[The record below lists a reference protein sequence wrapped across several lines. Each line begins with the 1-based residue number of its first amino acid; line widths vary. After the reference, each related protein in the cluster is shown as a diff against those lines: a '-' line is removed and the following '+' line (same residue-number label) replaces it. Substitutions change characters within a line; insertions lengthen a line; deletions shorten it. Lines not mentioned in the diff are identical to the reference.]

1 MPVTLTKLESEI
13 LIHRLDVPDCIAE
26 VIAESKAGELLNP
39 DTHFVE
45 YEIYRLMTEYQA
57 YDAIDELY
65 PLVSR
70 RKLPDTLTEMQIEV
84 LTDCIDGSTWVGC
97 MDGNCTEQLIGRH
110 YAAGCRLQKK
120 LEAAYGIK
128 CDFPNH

>member
-13 LIHRLDVPDCIAE
+13 LIHRLDVPDCICE
-26 VIAESKAGELLNP
+26 VLGESAAGEDVDSPEWVNVKERISSEAAEAIEQLYP
-39 DTHFVE
+39 FVE
-45 YEIYRLMTEYQA
+45 A
-57 YDAIDELY
+57 G
-65 PLVSR
+65 
-70 RKLPDTLTEMQIEV
+70 KLPDTLTAMQVEV